1 MIPILLDS
9 NTYTLLKS
17 SNPGDANYIAQ
28 FATQVSVPIVVLGE
42 LLAGFR
48 NGTRFVEN
56 KRELDVFLAQPQ
68 VQLLNLTEATAE
80 LFGTLFAQLKSKGCT
95 VPHNNLWIAALAFEH
110 DFAVYSL
117 DKHFQYID
125 DLKIITK
132 LSDLLE

>member
-56 KRELDVFLAQPQ
+56 KRELDVFLSQPQ

-80 LFGTLFAQLKSKGCT
+80 LFGTLFAQLKSKGRT
-95 VPHNNLWIAALAFEH
+95 VPHNDLWIAALAFEH

>member
-80 LFGTLFAQLKSKGCT
+80 LFGTLFAQLKSKGRT
-95 VPHNNLWIAALAFEH
+95 VPHNDLWIAALAFEH

>member
-68 VQLLNLTEATAE
+68 VQLLNLTEATAD
-80 LFGTLFAQLKSKGCT
+80 LFGTLFAQLKSKGRT
-95 VPHNNLWIAALAFEH
+95 VPHNDLWIAALAFEL